1 MLFQLTT
8 RERSALIVLGALFLI
23 GLVGLLVI

>member
-8 RERSALIVLGALFLI
+8 RERSALIVVAALFLL
-23 GLVGLLVI
+23 GLVGMLLL

>member
-8 RERSALIVLGALFLI
+8 RERSALIIVASLFL
-23 GLVGLLVI
+23 LGLLGMLVL